1 MMIRN
6 ATPADLDAITT
17 LHAAARATYYR
28 GHIPEDDFD
37 GPIEHAR
44 VRGGWTR
51 ALARGGG
58 VLCAEAA
65 DGTLAG
71 VAAFREV
78 DGALTLTQLH
88 VAPEDWSRGI
98 GTALHTA
105 CVASWQRSGVRA
117 ARLEVYEHNLR
128 AQGFY
133 ARHGWRP
140 DREAVRSGTH
150 LVLWLDVR
158 SAGEWAGHHTR

>member
-6 ATPADLDAITT
+6 AVPADLDAITA

-28 GHIPEDDFD
+28 GRIPEDDYD

-51 ALARGGG
+51 ALARGCG

-65 DGTLAG
+65 DGTLTG

-88 VAPEDWSRGI
+88 VAPESWSHGI
-98 GTALHTA
+98 GTALHSA
-105 CVASWQRSGVRA
+105 CVASWQRSG
-117 ARLEVYEHNLR
+117 
-128 AQGFY
+128 
-133 ARHGWRP
+133 
-140 DREAVRSGTH
+140 
-150 LVLWLDVR
+150 
-158 SAGEWAGHHTR
+158 